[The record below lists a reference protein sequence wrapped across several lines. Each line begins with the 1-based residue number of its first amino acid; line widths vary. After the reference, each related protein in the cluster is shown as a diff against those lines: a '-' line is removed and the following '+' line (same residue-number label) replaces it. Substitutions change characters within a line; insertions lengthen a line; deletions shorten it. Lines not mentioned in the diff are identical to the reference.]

1 MIKLNFNYKDIFR
14 AGRLGFSFKKM
25 SAAMIGLV
33 ILTVV
38 YNVFSYASLMSAGGS
53 LSRIWTF
60 QRLAPIPFGLTL
72 PWYSWLIWA
81 VGALVSWLVLSI
93 TISAVSKITFEQLRG
108 DEFYEVGKA
117 YKDSLKLW
125 KSSFLSP
132 IILAVFIAFLFA
144 VGALFGLMG
153 KIPVAGP
160 WLVGLLSVFLFL
172 GAFFIVYLILVWIVS
187 VYTSP
192 TISVVTNGDSFD
204 TLFEVFSVAN
214 EQTWRFV
221 IWQLLVGG
229 IMTAGVFIYSIAIK
243 YTLFLFKT
251 AMDIPSGQAW
261 WYQTWNFARSM
272 LPSIPPMIPTQIY
285 NLFAK
290 IFPGSVQVWT
300 VSSLPGIGPM
310 IGGIILAVLLYLVM
324 LSILSLKLS
333 IFSAGQTLIYV
344 VLVKI
349 KDDRNL
355 LETKKKWSIDDED
368 EDMEDEEDKNEEETK
383 DEDEKSGKEEEKNND

>member
-1 MIKLNFNYKDIFR
+1 MIKLCFNFKDIFR

-25 SAAMIGLV
+25 SASMIGL
-33 ILTVV
+33 ILLTVI
-38 YNVFSYASLMSAGGS
+38 YNIFAYAALMVRGDS
-53 LSRIWTF
+53 LSKIWTLH
-60 QRLAPIPFGLTL
+60 RLAPVPLGISM
-72 PWYSWLIWA
+72 PWYAWIIWA
-81 VGALVSWLVLSI
+81 VGALISWLILSI

-108 DEFYEVGKA
+108 DEFYEVSKA

-132 IILAVFIAFLFA
+132 IILALFIAFLFA
-144 VGALFGLMG
+144 IGVLFGLIG
-153 KIPVAGP
+153 KIAVAGP
-160 WLVGLLSVFLFL
+160 WFVGLLSAFLFL

-187 VYTSP
+187 LLTSP

-221 IWQLLVGG
+221 LWQFLVGG
-229 IMTAGVFIYSIAIK
+229 IMTAGVFLYSMAMK
-243 YTLFLFKT
+243 YTLMLFKT
-251 AMDIPSGQAW
+251 AMDIPTGQVW
-261 WYQTWNFARSM
+261 WQQTWNFARSTLPS
-272 LPSIPPMIPTQIY
+272 LPSIIPPQIY
-285 NLFAK
+285 NIFSK
-290 IFPGSVQVWT
+290 IFPGSVQIWQT
-300 VSSLPGIGPM
+300 QNLPGIGPM
-310 IGGIILAVLLYLVM
+310 VGGIILAVFLYLVM

-333 IFSAGQTLIYV
+333 IFSVGQTLIYV

-368 EDMEDEEDKNEEETK
+368 EDIEEQEEK
-383 DEDEKSGKEEEKNND
+383 EKSDEEEKDTTEENKS

>member
-25 SAAMIGLV
+25 SAGMIGLV

-38 YNVFSYASLMSAGGS
+38 YNVFTYVSMSIAGVPFD
-53 LSRIWTF
+53 RIWTF
-60 QRLAPIPFGLTL
+60 QRLAPIPFGMSM
-72 PWYSWLIWA
+72 PWYSWIIWA
-81 VGALVSWLVLSI
+81 VGALLSWFIMAL

-144 VGALFGLMG
+144 VGVLFGLMG

-160 WLVGLLSVFLFL
+160 WIVGLLSVFLFL
-172 GAFFIVYLILVWIVS
+172 GAFFIVYLILVWVVS
-187 VYTSP
+187 LLTSP

-221 IWQLLVGG
+221 VWQFLNGA
-229 IMTAGVFIYSIAIK
+229 IMTTGVLIYSFAIK
-243 YTLFLFKT
+243 FTLTLLKL
-251 AMDIPSGQAW
+251 AMDIPNGQVW
-261 WYQTWNFARSM
+261 WNQVWNVARST
-272 LPSIPPMIPTQIY
+272 LPSLPPMIPSHLY
-285 NLFAK
+285 NIFAK
-290 IFPGSVQVWT
+290 MFPGSVQVWPMN
-300 VSSLPGIGPM
+300 SLVGIGPM
-310 IGGIILAVLLYLVM
+310 VGGIILAVLLYLVM

-333 IFSAGQTLIYV
+333 IFSVGQTLIYV

-368 EDMEDEEDKNEEETK
+368 EDLDEEE
-383 DEDEKSGKEEEKNND
+383 KEEEKEEDKKEKETVEGEAEK